1 GSPCFFVLSPI
12 ITKRKRETVPLT
24 NYILETTS
32 YD

>member
-1 GSPCFFVLSPI
+1 MLFCVEPI
-12 ITKRKRETVPLT
+12 ITKRKRETLPLT